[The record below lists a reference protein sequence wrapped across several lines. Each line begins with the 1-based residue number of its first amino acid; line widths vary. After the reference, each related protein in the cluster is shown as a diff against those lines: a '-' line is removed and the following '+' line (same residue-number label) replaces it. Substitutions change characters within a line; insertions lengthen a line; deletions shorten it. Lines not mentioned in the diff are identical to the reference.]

1 MFRHWVGF
9 GLLLS
14 ALIAGSGCAVVPA
27 YQRGYLADPTMER
40 DPLEDRSIRKLHTA
54 REAAGG
60 GGGSAS
66 GGGCAC
72 SN

>member
-1 MFRHWVGF
+1 MRHLAIIF
-9 GLLLS
+9 LL
-14 ALIAGSGCAVVPA
+14 GWTSGCAVVPA
-27 YQRGYLADPTMER
+27 YQREHLADPTMAVSS
-40 DPLEDRSIRKLHTA
+40 DPLEQQSIRKLHTA

-60 GGGSAS
+60 GGGVSA